1 MRKINLKKQ
10 LAFISSLALIAGTAM
25 YMPANAGEILG
36 ISHSVSADETAP
48 RTLVKSEY
56 GFSYSNESGE
66 KMFSNSS
73 DMLEK
78 EYVDVDDAGAHCDIT
93 AKDYSTIDVVLYVPD
108 DAILNSGVRFNCM
121 MVYGEGAEGE
131 NTFYVNNE
139 IIDLENIKPDGTVV
153 KKCQSTNLSD
163 HNDIITLN
171 VKVKLVPAWKDSSKI
186 KTYEDLNLT
195 DNSIDS
201 ITYEKDTKN
210 SRYVRVYSINA
221 ERKDG
226 AEIGCTFGDNDIY
239 LFNEDAKSATSN
251 STNSGDTVEFCTYPG
266 RYTPGDFTKH
276 LAELE
281 YDSINIYC
289 ENEDSFNG
297 ITYASSDDESEN
309 KLCKAEGGNLI
320 VENVS
325 LNDFKNAPNT
335 VKYYMGKDGYLYRI
349 AGIDITRQAKS
360 TNGYIKVEYN
370 PLVNVTFNP
379 DGGTFDDGTTEP
391 KTIKLPK
398 GKEFSIAGYIPTKKY
413 WNFLTWDILTPGQNT
428 KSFDE
433 DTTLEVLWVPYTYT
447 IDLHT
452 DGVQNPTANYGK
464 ETKVNC
470 SNAVKEDYY
479 LLGFSKVDGATVPD
493 FAVDADGYV
502 TFPANLT
509 ETDGGTVNYY
519 PVWKEKYSVTI
530 GNKGYKLSE
539 PVLKDTNSAN
549 SKSNPYVF
557 DVQVGTMPYNKEV
570 AFEFNHYV
578 IGYRGDYNVTFN
590 SNDGSAQTE
599 AISVGGT
606 YYQFNFTQ
614 NPQIE
619 YIEHEEIEN
628 ISGESLPGFYANTT
642 MTFNSHLVE
651 KSNMDSGTVEMD
663 DYIVYCDNNVE
674 LIDGKYIKNYVV
686 YAIDISAA
694 KSDLIID
701 LKNCFKDGVTLNS
714 ATTCKV
720 TLDENGNAESD
731 VMEISGT
738 SGDES
743 FTEYVK
749 FNVKMVGQ
757 FPVKTIDGRTD
768 FTESYEV
775 EDDHYVRVCTINDEA
790 PASGKSTIE
799 FDYNDKMGFID
810 DNGGLTNELTVKD
823 DGTTETA
830 IIGHIYNNSAAT
842 LKDIGAYFK
851 VVYSKTEN
859 IDVTFH
865 ANDGTDNTT
874 TTTIKAGETVT
885 PPVFGRKG
893 YKFIGWNPMA
903 DGKGNGGINYSEIVG
918 KTGETDYYAQWA
930 PIKYSIE
937 VIKGGSYHTYP
948 AQYNSECIIYATEY
962 DRGEGY
968 KFLGLSKK
976 RYTNNIATAD
986 VVVDYPVK
994 DGKVTLKNLTDKD
1007 GDVITLF
1014 AVWAEESSMS
1024 IKLGDKTY
1032 DATEEFL
1039 KDETAANSV
1048 SNPYIIKIKDID
1060 SVEYGSKLSY
1070 EFVPS
1075 DNSVNISGSKGT
1087 VTFNSTD
1094 GTAKTGIYQVSVD
1107 GVKKYYQ
1114 AEFSQNT
1121 SAENITHVKNNA
1133 GDTVIAA
1140 DISLTYNTGNT
1151 STESTYFKSDDKIE
1165 LIDGKYVKNYTMT
1178 IPSTIKAKSKLNVTL
1193 KGFENGYGIGTTDNK
1208 FDITLG
1214 EDGTASTIFKV
1225 SSTWDGQDK
1234 VEYIKL
1240 NFELNTYLDSVISD
1254 INLYPCTGSY
1264 KTDGNK
1270 YVRVYTVRS
1279 KVPQTAIVSFVDLA
1293 YGFMESGGNFINS
1306 LTVNSDGTTDIS
1318 QVYNISGTAEPTNY
1332 YMQIVFNPE
1341 YTLEFCDGDTVL
1353 TTKTETVGEKY
1364 VLPEN
1369 PTKAGYNFAGWYTA
1383 DGTQIYSDM
1392 TIKQAHGTKV
1402 YAKWTPITYTVK
1414 LDANGGTAATTS
1426 GDLENWS
1433 ISSYGTSVQLSDVAY
1448 NTEKDTISNDTKLVS
1463 RDGYELIGFSTNKN
1477 ATTPDE
1483 NLSFLDEDGKLPETY
1498 ITISIILNKLTTKE
1512 GSTVTLYAVWRA
1524 EPKEV
1529 KFNADKVITAVTG
1542 NAQSAKVSLMME
1554 QGVEVYTDTKIGTL
1568 PTPSLKGYTFNG
1580 WYYKNDKS
1588 EWVEATADTV
1598 ATDEILKVIS
1608 TDGLVAYFTQNK
1620 YAINYDDC
1628 GDNIVEA
1635 TKFRFTLDDLV
1646 KPTDANDNEVTVEMN
1661 AKPEKAG
1668 YEFVGYTING
1678 VAKNDF
1684 TETKEYFTANDI
1696 RFFFKGIAID
1706 YYTSATELK
1715 KLSIGAEDVTIKAV
1729 WKIDETKAIINVDY
1743 DDAVI
1748 SYKNAKGTTITV
1760 KPTSSSYEKFP
1771 STIVGTPGE
1780 RISTECEIDG
1790 SDGLDNIT
1798 FTDYGFDVD
1807 DTECT
1812 LSKDGYVFKGWFT
1825 KDANGK
1831 EIAFTS
1837 TTFTAGLTEIYAKWE
1852 AESNLTVPENV
1863 AVSAD
1868 GTVTWNGGEGAAY
1881 FRVYKVYNGIT
1892 KNAKTTSSPYTF
1904 QNLTNGVE
1912 HEIYVV
1918 AYDGNGNS
1926 LKSESIKFT
1935 PVSAPANVAVSKDG
1949 TVTWTG
1955 GEGAAYF
1962 RVYKVYNGI
1971 TKNAKTESSP
1981 YTFQNLAEGVEHEI
1995 YVVAY
2000 DGNGN
2005 TAESDSVMFT
2015 PEKKAVLTAPTNV
2028 KVDANGKVT
2037 WTAAENAAYYKVSKV
2052 VNGKTSTGKQVTGT
2066 EYTFQYLAK
2075 GQKHEIYVTAFDKDG
2090 NSLKSESITVT
2101 PMAAPANVKVA
2112 EDGTVTWTKSEG
2124 AEYYRVYK
2132 KYGKT
2137 TKNAKVAATATSY
2150 TFQNLT
2156 EGVKHE
2162 IYVIAF
2168 DANGNQYKSESVKF
2182 TPAKKAVLTAPT
2194 NVKVDADGN
2203 VTWTAAENAAYYKV
2217 SKVVAGK
2224 TYTGKQTTDTKY
2236 TFLSFNPGQNKT
2248 VYVTA
2253 FDKDGNSIKSET
2265 VTVKAVENITVT
2277 ATGTVT
2283 FDKVDGA
2290 SYYKVFKEYGSK
2302 TKSAK
2307 TTASPYTFQ
2316 TFTKGVEHDVYV
2328 KAYNASGKE
2337 IAVSKT
2343 VTVTAK

>member
-1 MRKINLKKQ
+1 MMKKINLKKQ

-36 ISHSVSADETAP
+36 ISHSVSADEA
-48 RTLVKSEY
+48 
-56 GFSYSNESGE
+56 E
-66 KMFSNSS
+66 K
-73 DMLEK
+73 
-78 EYVDVDDAGAHCDIT
+78 
-93 AKDYSTIDVVLYVPD
+93 
-108 DAILNSGVRFNCM
+108 
-121 MVYGEGAEGE
+121 
-131 NTFYVNNE
+131 
-139 IIDLENIKPDGTVV
+139 NIVTY
-153 KKCQSTNLSD
+153 
-163 HNDIITLN
+163 
-171 VKVKLVPAWKDSSKI
+171 A
-186 KTYEDLNLT
+186 YEDLKPMVMFNANGGKFSNGDELIT
-195 DNSIDS
+195 INDGNFSS
-201 ITYEKDTKN
+201 ITDPTKVGYKFAGW
-210 SRYVRVYSINA
+210 S
-221 ERKDG
+221 KDG
-226 AEIGCTFGDNDIY
+226 GETIISD
-239 LFNEDAKSATSN
+239 LN
-251 STNSGDTVEFCTYPG
+251 SE
-266 RYTPGDFTKH
+266 
-276 LAELE
+276 
-281 YDSINIYC
+281 
-289 ENEDSFNG
+289 
-297 ITYASSDDESEN
+297 
-309 KLCKAEGGNLI
+309 
-320 VENVS
+320 
-325 LNDFKNAPNT
+325 
-335 VKYYMGKDGYLYRI
+335 
-349 AGIDITRQAKS
+349 
-360 TNGYIKVEYN
+360 
-370 PLVNVTFNP
+370 
-379 DGGTFDDGTTEP
+379 TFDTT
-391 KTIKLPK
+391 
-398 GKEFSIAGYIPTKKY
+398 
-413 WNFLTWDILTPGQNT
+413 
-428 KSFDE
+428 
-433 DTTLEVLWVPYTYT
+433 TTLVAQWTPITYT
-447 IDLHT
+447 INLNT
-452 DGVQNPTANYGK
+452 DGVNNPTANYG
-464 ETKVNC
+464 ETTKVNC

-479 LLGFSKVDGATVPD
+479 LWGFSKVDGATVPD
-493 FAVDADGYV
+493 AGLFVNAADGCV

-509 ETDGGTVNYY
+509 ETDGGTVHFY
-519 PVWKEKYSVTI
+519 PVWKEKYSLTI
-530 GNKGYKLSE
+530 GEKDYKLSE

-549 SKSNPYVF
+549 SQSNPYVF
-557 DVQVGTMPYNKEV
+557 NVQVGTMPYNEAV
-570 AFEFNHYV
+570 AFEFCNNV

-614 NPQIE
+614 NPYSECIKHDGSVDGE
-619 YIEHEEIEN
+619 YGSKI
-628 ISGESLPGFYANTT
+628 GTFYAS
-642 MTFNSHLVE
+642 MTSTVNSYYAE
-651 KSNMDSGTVEMD
+651 KNSIGNDGTLTSKMSV
-663 DYIVYCDNNVE
+663 ICGKKVE
-674 LIDGKYIKNYVV
+674 LIGDKYVKNYICNL
-686 YAIDISAA
+686 YPIFAANSNITIDW
-694 KSDLIID
+694 KD
-701 LKNCFKDGVTLNS
+701 CFKDDVTMTSTNN
-714 ATTCKV
+714 ACTV
-720 TLDENGNAESD
+720 TLDKNGNAESD
-731 VMEISGT
+731 VIELSGT
-738 SGDES
+738 KNGETI
-743 FTEYVK
+743 TEYIKINFKMMEK
-749 FNVKMVGQ
+749 FPY
-757 FPVKTIDGRTD
+757 PVAAINGKTN
-768 FTESYEV
+768 FTESYEI
-775 EDDHYVRVCTINDEA
+775 EDDHYVRVCTVDDYA

-799 FDYNDKMGFID
+799 FTQDEIGFID
-810 DNGGLTNELTVKD
+810 EDNELTNELAVNA
-823 DGTTETA
+823 DGTTESA
-830 IIGHIYNNSAAT
+830 IIGYYDGSSLFT
-842 LKDIGAYFK
+842 YFK

-865 ANDGTDNTT
+865 ANDGTDKTET
-874 TTTIKAGETVT
+874 KTIQAGKTAT
-885 PPVFGRKG
+885 PPVFERKG
-893 YKFIGWNPMA
+893 YKFIGWNTEA
-903 DGKGNGGINYSEIVG
+903 DGSGNDSTNYSEIVG
-918 KTGETDYYAQWA
+918 KANETDYYAQWA
-930 PIKYSIE
+930 PIEYT
-937 VIKGGSYHTYP
+937 VRVAHGGSYSEYP
-948 AQYNSECIIYATEY
+948 AQYNSECVIYATNF
-962 DRGEGY
+962 DHGEGW
-968 KFLGLSKK
+968 KFLGLSK
-976 RYTNNIATAD
+976 NSDAAT
-986 VVVDYPVK
+986 VDYPVK
-994 DGKVTLKNLTDKD
+994 DGKVILKNLTDED
-1007 GDVITLF
+1007 GKEIYLF

-1032 DATEEFL
+1032 DATEEVL
-1039 KDETAANSV
+1039 KDKTAANSA

-1060 SVEYGSKLSY
+1060 SAEYGSKLSY

-1075 DNSVNISGSKGT
+1075 ENSVNVSGSKGT
-1087 VTFNSTD
+1087 VTFNSSD

-1107 GVKKYYQ
+1107 GEKKYYQ

-1121 SAENITHVKNNA
+1121 SAENITHVKNND

-1140 DISLTYNTGNT
+1140 DISLTYNTGDAETGN
-1151 STESTYFKSDDKIE
+1151 TYFKSDDKIE

-1178 IPSTIKAKSKLNVTL
+1178 IPSSIKAKSKINVTL

-1225 SSTWDGQDK
+1225 SSTWDGKDN
-1234 VEYIKL
+1234 VEYIKF
-1240 NFELNTYLDSVISD
+1240 NFKLESEFDKTNLLEFNDVDEYKSNYKNDS
-1254 INLYPCTGSY
+1254 YTESY
-1264 KTDGNK
+1264 IIEDNK
-1270 YVRVYTVRS
+1270 YVKVYTIRGAAETKDFMVIANDWGISTENRYCFGDVKNLQTRF
-1279 KVPQTAIVSFVDLA
+1279 KVTDGVSDTMEVVITA
-1293 YGFMESGGNFINS
+1293 GNFLFKQS
-1306 LTVNSDGTTDIS
+1306 
-1318 QVYNISGTAEPTNY
+1318 TNQ
-1332 YMQIVFNPE
+1332 YMKVVFNPE

-1392 TIKQAHGTKV
+1392 TIEQAHGTKV

-1414 LDANGGTAATTS
+1414 IDANGGKAATTS
-1426 GDLENWS
+1426 DDLDNWS

-1448 NTEKDTISNDTKLVS
+1448 NTEKDKISNDTKLVS
-1463 RDGYELIGFSTNKN
+1463 RDGYELIGFSTDKN

-1483 NLSFLDEDGKLPETY
+1483 NFSFLYEDGKLPETY

-1524 EPKEV
+1524 ESKEV
-1529 KFNADKVITAVTG
+1529 KFNNAKVI
-1542 NAQSAKVSLMME
+1542 Q
-1554 QGVEVYTDTKIGTL
+1554 DTKKEVMLELAPGLNIGTTEEFKVATDAKLGTL
-1568 PTPSLKGYTFNG
+1568 PTPTLKGYTFKG

-1608 TDGLVAYFTQNK
+1608 TEGSGLVAYFTQNT

-1696 RFFFKGIAID
+1696 RFFFKGISID

-1743 DDAVI
+1743 DNAVI
-1748 SYKNAKGTTITV
+1748 SYKSTKGTTITV

-1771 STIVGTPGE
+1771 SIIVGTPGE

-1837 TTFTAGLTEIYAKWE
+1837 TTFTSGVTNVYAKWE
-1852 AESNLTVPENV
+1852 AESKLTVPENV
-1863 AVSAD
+1863 KISAD
-1868 GTVTWNGGEGAAY
+1868 GTVTWTGGEGAAY
-1881 FRVYKVYNGIT
+1881 YRVYKVYNGIT
-1892 KNAKTTSSPYTF
+1892 KSAKTTSSPYTF
-1904 QNLTNGVE
+1904 QNLTKGVE

-1926 LKSESIKFT
+1926 LKSESIRFT
-1935 PVSAPANVAVSKDG
+1935 PVSAPENVAVDSNG

-1981 YTFQNLAEGVEHEI
+1981 YTFQNLTEGVEHEI
-1995 YVVAY
+1995 YVVAF
-2000 DGNGN
+2000 DAQGNQYKS
-2005 TAESDSVMFT
+2005 ESVKFT
-2015 PEKKAVLTAPTNV
+2015 PEKKVVLTAPTNV
-2028 KVDANGKVT
+2028 KVDANGNVT
-2037 WTAAENAAYYKVSKV
+2037 WTAAENAAYYKVNKV

-2075 GQKHEIYVTAFDKDG
+2075 GVEHEIYVTAFDANG
-2090 NSLKSESITVT
+2090 NSIKSESIKFT
-2101 PMAAPANVKVA
+2101 PMAAPANVKVS

-2124 AEYYRVYK
+2124 ASYYRVYK

-2137 TKNAKVAATATSY
+2137 TKNAKVDATATSY

-2156 EGVKHE
+2156 EGVEHE

-2182 TPAKKAVLTAPT
+2182 TPAKKEVLTAPT

-2217 SKVVAGK
+2217 SKIVGGK
-2224 TYTGKQTTDTKY
+2224 TYTGKQVTDTKY
-2236 TFLSFNPGQNKT
+2236 TFISFNPGQNKT
-2248 VYVTA
+2248 IYVTA
-2253 FDKDGNSIKSET
+2253 FDADGNSLRSKT
-2265 VTVKAVENITVT
+2265 VTVKAVENLKVT

-2283 FDKVDGA
+2283 FNKVDGA
-2290 SYYKVFKEYGSK
+2290 AYYRVYKVYNGI
-2302 TKSAK
+2302 TKNAK
-2307 TTASPYTFQ
+2307 TTASPYKFQ
-2316 TFTKGVEHDVYV
+2316 TFTKGVKHDVYV
-2328 KAYNASGKE
+2328 KAYNASNKE
-2337 IAVSKT
+2337 IAVSKK

>member
-1 MRKINLKKQ
+1 MLLMRKINLKKQ

-48 RTLVKSEY
+48 RTLAKSEY

-66 KMFSNSS
+66 QMFSNSS
-73 DMLEK
+73 TTINDE
-78 EYVDVDDAGAHCDIT
+78 GAHCDIT
-93 AKDYSTIDVVLYVPD
+93 PKDYSTIDVVLYVPD

-121 MVYGEGAEGE
+121 LVYGDGTKGQ

-139 IIDLENIKPDGTVV
+139 IIYLENIKPDGTVV

-163 HNDIITLN
+163 PNDIITLN

-186 KTYEDLNLT
+186 KTDEDLNLN

-210 SRYVRVYSINA
+210 KRYVRVYSINK
-221 ERKDG
+221 ERDDG
-226 AEIGCTFGDNDIY
+226 AEIGCTFGGNDIY

-266 RYTPGDFTKH
+266 RYTPGNFTKH

-289 ENEDSFNG
+289 ENEDTFNG

-391 KTIKLPK
+391 KTIELPK

-509 ETDGGTVNYY
+509 DVDKGTVNYY

-539 PVLKDTNSAN
+539 PVLKDANSAN

-557 DVQVGTMPYNKEV
+557 DVQVGTMPYNKKV

-619 YIEHEEIEN
+619 YIEHE
-628 ISGESLPGFYANTT
+628 SDESLSVFFANATI
-642 MTFNSHLVE
+642 TFNSYLVE
-651 KSNMDSGTVEMD
+651 KKNLENNGKITDGRP
-663 DYIVYCDNNVE
+663 VYCDNNVE
-674 LIDGKYIKNYVV
+674 LIDGKYVKNYTLGICPSVA
-686 YAIDISAA
+686 AISDIT
-694 KSDLIID
+694 ID
-701 LKNCFKDGVTLNS
+701 LENCFKDGVTLTS
-714 ATTCKV
+714 ANNACTV

-749 FNVKMVGQ
+749 FNVKMVDE
-757 FPVKTIDGRTD
+757 FPVDTIDGSTN
-768 FTESYEV
+768 FTKSYEV
-775 EDDHYVRVCTINDEA
+775 EDDHYVRVYTVNGEA
-790 PASGKSTIE
+790 PATGISTIKFE
-799 FDYNDKMGFID
+799 YSDVKFFDENDKPIN
-810 DNGGLTNELTVKD
+810 DNTLDINE
-823 DGTTETA
+823 DGTTKTA
-830 IIGHIYNNSAAT
+830 IIGSINGITTYY
-842 LKDIGAYFK
+842 DGYYIK
-851 VVYSKTEN
+851 VVYSKSQAES

-893 YKFIGWNPMA
+893 YKFIGWNTMA
-903 DGKGNGGINYSEIVG
+903 DGKGNNGINYSEIVG
-918 KTGETDYYAQWA
+918 KTGETDYYAQWT
-930 PIKYSIE
+930 PIEYTVRLYENTGFSINSFQYDSE
-937 VIKGGSYHTYP
+937 YP
-948 AQYNSECIIYATEY
+948 INAT
-962 DRGEGY
+962 DFDLGAGY
-968 KFLGLSKK
+968 KFIGFSKS
-976 RYTNNIATAD
+976 YTGSFATTD
-986 VVVDYPVK
+986 VVVDYPVI
-994 DGKVTLKNLTDKD
+994 DGKVTLKNLTDED
-1007 GDVITLF
+1007 GKIVFLY
-1014 AVWAEESSMS
+1014 AVWTEESSMS

-1032 DATEEFL
+1032 EATEEFL

-1075 DNSVNISGSKGT
+1075 GSGVNISGSKGT
-1087 VTFNSTD
+1087 VIFNSSD
-1094 GTAKTGIYQVSVD
+1094 GTAKTGIYQVSVN

-1140 DISLTYNTGNT
+1140 DISLTYNTGDT

-1165 LIDGKYVKNYTMT
+1165 LIDGNYVKNYTVE

-1240 NFELNTYLDSVISD
+1240 NFKLNAYLDSVVMN
-1254 INLYPCTGSY
+1254 INGDAPYTGSY
-1264 KTDGNK
+1264 KADGNN

-1279 KVPQTAIVSFVDLA
+1279 KVPETAIVKFAESA
-1293 YGFMESGGNFINS
+1293 YKFMEAGGNFINS

-1318 QVYNISGTAEPTNY
+1318 EVYNTSTKKPTNY

-1463 RDGYELIGFSTNKN
+1463 RDGYELIGFSTDKN

-1483 NLSFLDEDGKLPETY
+1483 NFSFLNEDGKLNVTPKS
-1498 ITISIILNKLTTKE
+1498 ITLDKLTTKE

-1529 KFNADKVITAVTG
+1529 KFDTDNVITAVTG

-1598 ATDEILKVIS
+1598 ATDEILDIIS
-1608 TDGLVAYFTQNK
+1608 TDGSGLVAYFTQNT

-1646 KPTDANDNEVTVEMN
+1646 KLTDANDNEVTVEMN

-1831 EIAFTS
+1831 EIAFITS

-1863 AVSAD
+1863 KVSAD

-1904 QNLTNGVE
+1904 QNLTKGVE

-1935 PVSAPANVAVSKDG
+1935 PVSAPENVAISEDG
-1949 TVTWTG
+1949 VVTWTG

-1981 YTFQNLAEGVEHEI
+1981 YTFQNLTEGVEHEI
-1995 YVVAY
+1995 YVVAF
-2000 DGNGN
+2000 DAQGNQYK
-2005 TAESDSVMFT
+2005 SDSVKFT

-2028 KVDANGKVT
+2028 KVDADGKVT

-2090 NSLKSESITVT
+2090 NSLKSEAITVT
-2101 PMAAPANVKVA
+2101 PMTAPANVKVS
-2112 EDGTVTWTKSEG
+2112 EDGVVTWTKSEG
-2124 AEYYRVYK
+2124 AAYYRVYK

-2137 TKNAKVAATATSY
+2137 TKNAKVDATATSY

-2168 DANGNQYKSESVKF
+2168 DANGNQYKSESVMF
-2182 TPAKKAVLTAPT
+2182 TPEKKATLTAPT

-2253 FDKDGNSIKSET
+2253 FDKDGNSIKSAS
-2265 VTVKAVENITVT
+2265 VTVKAVENLKVT
-2277 ATGTVT
+2277 TAGVVT
-2283 FDKVDGA
+2283 FNKVDGA
-2290 SYYKVFKEYGSK
+2290 SYYKVFKEYNGI
-2302 TKSAK
+2302 TKNAK

-2316 TFTKGVEHDVYV
+2316 TFTKGVKHDVYV

-2337 IAVSKT
+2337 IATSKT